1 MLKKLVSGLLTVSLT
16 LAFVG
21 VADAA
26 SVSQLQKQSS
36 AFKNKISSVQ
46 SQINSTKQQKAST
59 QSEIQELDR
68 QLASVQAEI
77 TRLNTKIQETTANLN
92 KSQQELKEAIATRE
106 AHYNTL
112 KKRIRVMYEYG
123 NSGYLEALLS
133 SDNFSDFITRL
144 EYTNK
149 LVEYDNK
156 VLKDYTHSEEVIAT
170 NVKTIAKDK
179 KQIEDMKAEQA
190 KKQQILDNN
199 IARKNQIVKQLDS
212 NQSTYEAQIA
222 DLQKQD
228 ANVQALIQ
236 KAEAEAKAREAA
248 AAKAKADAAA
258 KAKAAAQAAKAKSS
272 SSSRTKSSTRSKSSS
287 YNTGSSNTSGGSSS
301 ATVYSSNGKHYQYP
315 IPAYNGYKP
324 NSGYGYRSSPIA
336 GGTEFHT
343 GVDLKATLNTDVIA
357 AESGTVIYAGWRGG
371 YGKCVIIDHGGGYS
385 TLYAHNNVLKVSVG
399 QTVQRGQVIAGA
411 GTTGYSTGVHSH
423 FEVRINGQH
432 TNPTGYIY

>member
-77 TRLNTKIQETTANLN
+77 TQLNTKIQETTANLN

-170 NVKTIAKDK
+170 NVKTIAKEK

-222 DLQKQD
+222 DLQQQD

>member
-1 MLKKLVSGLLTVSLT
+1 MFKKLVSGLLTVSLT

-59 QSEIQELDR
+59 ESEIQELDR

-77 TRLNTKIQETTANLN
+77 TQLNTKIQETTANLN

-222 DLQKQD
+222 DLQQQD

-236 KAEAEAKAREAA
+236 KAEAEAKAKAA
-248 AAKAKADAAA
+248 AEAKAKADAAA
-258 KAKAAAQAAKAKSS
+258 KAKAAQAAAKTKSS
-272 SSSRTKSSTRSKSSS
+272 SSTKSSTKSKSSS

>member
-1 MLKKLVSGLLTVSLT
+1 MLKKFVSGLLTVSLT

-36 AFKNKISSVQ
+36 AFKNQISSVQ

-59 QSEIQELDR
+59 ESEIQELDR

-77 TRLNTKIQETTANLN
+77 TQLNTKIQETTANLN

-222 DLQKQD
+222 DLQQQD

-248 AAKAKADAAA
+248 AAKAK
-258 KAKAAAQAAKAKSS
+258 AAQAAKAKSS

-399 QTVQRGQVIAGA
+399 QSVQRGQVIAGA

>member
-16 LAFVG
+16 LAFIG

-77 TRLNTKIQETTANLN
+77 TQLNTKIQETTANLN

-106 AHYNTL
+106 AHYDTL

-222 DLQKQD
+222 DLQQQD

>member
-16 LAFVG
+16 LAFIG

-77 TRLNTKIQETTANLN
+77 TQLNTKIQETTANLN

-222 DLQKQD
+222 DLQQQD

-272 SSSRTKSSTRSKSSS
+272 SSSRTKSSTRSKSSR

>member
-16 LAFVG
+16 LAFIG

-77 TRLNTKIQETTANLN
+77 TQLNTKIQETTANLN

-222 DLQKQD
+222 DLQQQD

-324 NSGYGYRSSPIA
+324 NSGYGYMSSPIA

>member
-16 LAFVG
+16 LAFIG

-77 TRLNTKIQETTANLN
+77 TQLNTKIQETTANLN

-222 DLQKQD
+222 DLQQQD

-236 KAEAEAKAREAA
+236 KAEAE
-248 AAKAKADAAA
+248 AKADAAA

-272 SSSRTKSSTRSKSSS
+272 SSSRTKSSTRSKSSR
-287 YNTGSSNTSGGSSS
+287 YNTGSSNTFGGSSS

>member
-21 VADAA
+21 VADSA

-77 TRLNTKIQETTANLN
+77 TQLNTKIQETTANLN

-222 DLQKQD
+222 DLQQQD

>member
-1 MLKKLVSGLLTVSLT
+1 MLKKFVSGLLTVSLT

-36 AFKNKISSVQ
+36 AFKNQISSVQ

-77 TRLNTKIQETTANLN
+77 TQLNTKIQETTANLN

-222 DLQKQD
+222 DLQQQD

-236 KAEAEAKAREAA
+236 KAEAEAKARA

-258 KAKAAAQAAKAKSS
+258 KAKAAQAAKAKSS
-272 SSSRTKSSTRSKSSS
+272 SSSSTKSSTKSRSSS

-399 QTVQRGQVIAGA
+399 QSVQRGQVIAGA

>member
-1 MLKKLVSGLLTVSLT
+1 M
-16 LAFVG
+16 
-21 VADAA
+21 ADAA

-36 AFKNKISSVQ
+36 AFKNQISSVQ

-77 TRLNTKIQETTANLN
+77 TQLNTKIQETTANLN

-222 DLQKQD
+222 DLQQQD

-258 KAKAAAQAAKAKSS
+258 KAKAAQAAKAKSS
-272 SSSRTKSSTRSKSSS
+272 SSSSTKSSTKSRSSS

-399 QTVQRGQVIAGA
+399 QSVQRGQVIAGA

>member
-1 MLKKLVSGLLTVSLT
+1 MLKKFVSGLLTVSLT

-36 AFKNKISSVQ
+36 AFKNQISSVQ

-77 TRLNTKIQETTANLN
+77 TQLNTKIQETTANLN

-222 DLQKQD
+222 DLQQQD

-258 KAKAAAQAAKAKSS
+258 KAKAAQAAKAKSS
-272 SSSRTKSSTRSKSSS
+272 SSSSTKSSTKSRSSS